1 MRKLLVLIMVAVL
14 MISPAFAHPGGT
26 DGKGGHWNHSTG
38 EYHYHHGYSAHD
50 HEDGVCPYEFDDK
63 TGERSGSSSGSSGVA
78 KSAYSQ
84 AGLTSIYQTLQKGDR
99 GNAVADLQR
108 RLNSLGYSAGEPDGV
123 FGTRTQTAVKRFQK
137 DNGINATGNVSFATL
152 SVLFPELVPIVTSK
166 PTTKPIA
173 ESVVTTKPTT
183 KPSYATAFR
192 SAEEKAEDTLM
203 NAYWA
208 LVVAFV
214 LAIAI
219 VVAYVVCASWR
230 KDKNHLIRH
239 ELDEI
244 ERQLNRIDDKI
255 IRSKRHKSRAS
266 EVGDITGKIRAL
278 LDQLDA

>member
-1 MRKLLVLIMVAVL
+1 
-14 MISPAFAHPGGT
+14 
-26 DGKGGHWNHSTG
+26 
-38 EYHYHHGYSAHD
+38 
-50 HEDGVCPYEFDDK
+50 
-63 TGERSGSSSGSSGVA
+63 
-78 KSAYSQ
+78 
-84 AGLTSIYQTLQKGDR
+84 
-99 GNAVADLQR
+99 
-108 RLNSLGYSAGEPDGV
+108 
-123 FGTRTQTAVKRFQK
+123 
-137 DNGINATGNVSFATL
+137 
-152 SVLFPELVPIVTSK
+152 
-166 PTTKPIA
+166 
-173 ESVVTTKPTT
+173 
-183 KPSYATAFR
+183 
-192 SAEEKAEDTLM
+192 M